1 VVYVNGPRV
10 LAGAAVAARG
20 ICPLI
25 FHMHNGLRRRSEIAV
40 ARWALARCPSKVV
53 ACCRH
58 VALSLPEAAPE
69 VIPNGVA
76 DCGFRPRSYPPEGTW
91 RIGMVARISPDKG
104 HLVLLDAVR
113 RLSAAG
119 HRVAITIAGD
129 SLYSPPEH
137 AVKVRERAAGLDVRF
152 TGWIGHIRTLLPE
165 FDLLA
170 VPSTAEP
177 GLPRVVLEA
186 FSAGLPVVALPSGG
200 IPEAVRDRAT
210 GFLSADL
217 TAAALAA
224 KLETVMLGP
233 PEALMRVAREAR
245 TEWELHWNVDRWRRE
260 VISAIRATA
269 CGLHPRRDSTGDSA
283 EATRIR
289 RASSM

>member
-1 VVYVNGPRV
+1 
-10 LAGAAVAARG
+10 
-20 ICPLI
+20 
-25 FHMHNGLRRRSEIAV
+25 
-40 ARWALARCPSKVV
+40 
-53 ACCRH
+53 
-58 VALSLPEAAPE
+58 
-69 VIPNGVA
+69 
-76 DCGFRPRSYPPEGTW
+76 
-91 RIGMVARISPDKG
+91 
-104 HLVLLDAVR
+104 VLLDAVR